1 MDREVY
7 VTLDE
12 EGEYSEEFDRA
23 DQARDAQRLGTGR
36 TALVK
41 RVYEYSHEEIVEW
54 PGTATEWPPTE
65 EAQEH
70 CGQRF
75 AR

>member
-12 EGEYSEEFDRA
+12 EGGYSEEFDRI
-23 DQARDAQRLGTGR
+23 DQARGAQRVGTGR

-54 PGTATEWPPTE
+54 PGTDTEWPPTE
-65 EAQEH
+65 QAQEH